1 VEISVLGHIPE
12 VPAVAYICV
21 HNHFYQPPRENP
33 WLEAVEQQDSAYP
46 YHDWNER
53 ITAECYAPNSTSR
66 ILDDQSRVSDIVNNY
81 ARISFNFGPTLLSWL
96 EARAPQV
103 YRPILSADRES
114 RDTFGG
120 HGSAL
125 SQAYNHVIMPLAN
138 ASDKSTQVL
147 WGIRD
152 FEYRFHRKPEGMW
165 LPETAVDLETLE
177 TLAQYGIRFTILA
190 PRQAKRVRKIGGRNW
205 RDVDSEQIDPT
216 MVYRLRLPSRRTI
229 NLFFYDGPI
238 SRGVAFE
245 HLLDNGERF
254 AQRLLGAFNEERTW
268 PELVNIATDG
278 ETYGHHHRHGEMALT
293 YALEYIQSKQL
304 ADITNYG
311 EYLAQ
316 HPPTHE
322 VEIFENSSWSCVHG
336 IERWRSDCG
345 CNAGHAGWNQ
355 AWRGPLRNAM
365 DWLRDQL
372 APRFEAKAREYV
384 KDPWAARDDYISVVL
399 DRSAQSREAFLARHA
414 THELSDQERVTVLK
428 LMELQRHLMLMYTSC
443 GWFFDEISGLE
454 TVQVIQYACRAVQLS
469 QEVLGNHIEDGFV
482 EALQQAK
489 SNIPEHQDGACVY
502 RKFAR
507 PAAVDLKKL
516 AAHYAISS
524 LFKPYDDHARIYC
537 YSVER
542 TDHQSTEAGR
552 MKLAIGRARFTSE
565 ITQESEQLV
574 YAALHFGDHNLQCG
588 TQTFRDEESYR
599 KLVQD
604 VTAAFS
610 RADLPEALRAIDKEL
625 GSTYSLKSMFRDD
638 QRATLRQILSAS
650 LEEAEA
656 AYRQIYEHHVPLAHF
671 LRDLGVPLPKAIR
684 TAAEFAVN
692 INLRRAFADPE
703 MDVEQVRKLLDE
715 AGASGISLDGTTLE
729 YALRLTI
736 DRLFEKLGAAPDD
749 ISLVDRLGA
758 IVDMARSLP
767 FEVLL
772 WTPQNAW
779 WEVRRSSLAEHRKRA
794 QEGDQRARVWVEHF
808 TSLGE
813 KLQMHVAAAA
823 TLVARSG

>member
-1 VEISVLGHIPE
+1 MG
-12 VPAVAYICV
+12 YICI

-53 ITAECYAPNSTSR
+53 ITAECYAPNSASR
-66 ILDDQSRVSDIVNNY
+66 ILDGDSKITDIVNNY
-81 ARISFNFGPTLLSWL
+81 ARISFNFGPTLLAWL
-96 EARAPQV
+96 EAYAPQIYQAV
-103 YRPILSADRES
+103 LSADRES
-114 RDTFGG
+114 QELFGG
-120 HGSAL
+120 HGSAM
-125 SQAYNHVIMPLAN
+125 SQAYNHLIMPLAN
-138 ASDKSTQVL
+138 ARDKVTQAI

-152 FEYRFHRKPEGMW
+152 FEHRFGRKPEGMW

-177 TLAQYGIRFTILA
+177 VLARHDIKFTVLA

-205 RDVDSEQIDPT
+205 RDVDSERIDPT

-254 AQRLLGAFNEERTW
+254 AQRLLGAFNEDRTW

-278 ETYGHHHRHGEMALT
+278 ETYGHHHHHGEMALT
-293 YALEYIQSKQL
+293 YALEYIRSKQL
-304 ADITNYG
+304 AEITNYS
-311 EYLAQ
+311 EYMER

-322 VEIFENSSWSCVHG
+322 VEIFENSCWSCVHG

-355 AWRGPLRNAM
+355 SWRGPLRNAM

-372 APRFEAKAREYV
+372 APRFEAKAREYL
-384 KDPWAARDDYISVVL
+384 KDPWEARDDYIGVVL
-399 DRSAQSREAFLARHA
+399 DRNPENREAFLSRHA
-414 THELSDQERVTVLK
+414 TRELSDPERVTVLK

-443 GWFFDEISGLE
+443 GWFFDELSGIE

-469 QEVLGNHIEDGFV
+469 QEVLGNHIEDGFLQ
-482 EALQQAK
+482 ALQQAK
-489 SNIPEHQDGACVY
+489 SNIPEHQDGACIY
-502 RKFAR
+502 QKFAR
-507 PAAVDLKKL
+507 PATVDLGKL

-524 LFKPYDDHARIYC
+524 LFKPYDEHARIYC
-537 YSVER
+537 YSADQTAR
-542 TDHQSTEAGR
+542 QNLEAGR

-574 YAALHFGDHNLQCG
+574 YAALHFGDHNLHCG
-588 TQTFRDEESYR
+588 TQAFRDEDSYR
-599 KLVQD
+599 RLVED

-610 RADLPEALRAIDKEL
+610 KADLPEALRIIDKEL

-638 QRATLRQILSAS
+638 RRAILRQILNAS
-650 LEEAEA
+650 LDEAEA
-656 AYRQIYEHHVPLAHF
+656 AYRQIYQHHVPLAHF

-692 INLRRAFADPE
+692 SNLRRAFADEE
-703 MDVEQVRKLLDE
+703 MDVEQVRKQLDE
-715 AGASGISLDGTTLE
+715 ARSSGVDLDGTTLE
-729 YALRLTI
+729 YTLRLTI
-736 DRLFEKLGAAPDD
+736 ERLFQKFAGAPDD
-749 ISLVDRLGA
+749 AALLERLEA
-758 IVDMARSLP
+758 ILDVARSLP
-767 FEVLL
+767 FEVVL
-772 WTPQNAW
+772 WMPQNVW
-779 WEVRRSSLAEHRKRA
+779 WTVRRGTLDKRKKLAG
-794 QEGDQRARVWVEHF
+794 EGDEQARVWVERF
-808 TSLGE
+808 TKLGE
-813 KLQMHVAAAA
+813 KLQMGVASGASV
-823 TLVARSG
+823 VAQTG